1 MERPIPSTIPTTP
14 GVYLYKDAGGRVIYV
29 GKARNLRKRI
39 LSYFRPPERLTP
51 KTVAM
56 IGHAV
61 SLETLNTTT
70 EKEALLLEAS
80 LIKKYRPHYN
90 IVLRDDKQ
98 YVLFRLSEKEDFP
111 RLEITRKVRKRDG
124 ARYFGPFTSGLAARE
139 TWKAIHRIFP
149 LRRCKD
155 RAMRNRV
162 KPCLYY
168 HINMC
173 PAPCTGCITPEAY
186 ADMTRKV
193 ALLLEGKSSE
203 LLDLLR
209 ASMEQAAEALDFE
222 RAAEL
227 RDQIQAIEK
236 TIERQGVVLPGGGDL
251 DVLGLVTRPDGL
263 ALGMVYVRQG
273 VLIDRATFFWPG
285 LGLEEAGE
293 LLWSFLGQ
301 FYGPTS
307 SIPPRIVL
315 PWLPGDETAPG
326 TEGKEKPDGVEEDG
340 NEAEHTHVALEA
352 ALTDMRGGPVHIAAP
367 RNADEH
373 RLVDMAKSNARE
385 AARSRADM
393 PIAERL
399 AIVLH
404 TEEPVRRIECVDVS
418 HTGGTATKVG
428 VVVYDDGK
436 PLKSEYRVWNIED
449 AHGDDYAALTAWAAK
464 RVEHGEPWPD
474 MLLVDGGKG
483 QLAAV
488 DKVLCEAF
496 GRDEHGRSK
505 VPFFL
510 AGIAKARDER
520 GHADRRAGNV
530 ADRIFVPGRSNPLPL
545 REGSAELLFL
555 QAVRDAAHDFS
566 IGRHRQARA
575 RQAFSGELQRLP
587 GVGPHTARLLWDHFD
602 SVEAMRAATLEEIA
616 ALPGIGRKRAEKLWR
631 SLQGL

>member
-14 GVYLYKDAGGRVIYV
+14 GVYLYKDAGGRIIYV
-29 GKARNLRKRI
+29 GKARNLRRRI
-39 LSYFRPPERLTP
+39 LSYFRPPDQLTP

-56 IGHAV
+56 LSHAV

-80 LIKKYRPHYN
+80 LIKKHRPHYN

-98 YVLFRLSEKEDFP
+98 YVLFRLSEKDEFP

-139 TWKAIHRIFP
+139 TWKTIHRIFP

-168 HINMC
+168 HINLC
-173 PAPCTGCITPEAY
+173 PAPCTGCVSAADYAAIT
-186 ADMTRKV
+186 RQV
-193 ALLLEGKSSE
+193 SLLLEGKSRE

-209 ASMEQAAEALDFE
+209 ADMEQAADALDFE
-222 RAAEL
+222 RAAGL

-236 TIERQGVVLPGGGDL
+236 TIERQGVVIPGGGDM

-263 ALGMVYVRQG
+263 ALGMIFVRQG
-273 VLIDRATFFWPG
+273 VVIDRNTFFWPS

-293 LLWSFLGQ
+293 LIWSFLSQ
-301 FYGPTS
+301 FYGPHS
-307 SIPPRIVL
+307 AIPPRIVV
-315 PWLPGDETAPG
+315 PWLPRDDEEFRPETREAAPDQTTAMDR
-326 TEGKEKPDGVEEDG
+326 TEAVVPLDAEA
-340 NEAEHTHVALEA
+340 AEHTHDALEA
-352 ALTDMRGGPVHIAAP
+352 ALADMRGGPVHIAVP

-404 TEEPVRRIECVDVS
+404 ADQPVRRIECVDVS

-428 VVVYDDGK
+428 VVVYDDGRPNK
-436 PLKSEYRVWNIED
+436 ADYRVWNIDD
-449 AHGDDYAALTAWAAK
+449 AHGDDYAALTEWAA
-464 RVEHGEPWPD
+464 RRLEHGAPWPD
-474 MLLVDGGKG
+474 LLLVDGGKG

-488 DKVLCEAF
+488 DKVFREGF
-496 GRDEHGRSK
+496 GRDADGRSQM
-505 VPFFL
+505 PFL
-510 AGIAKARDER
+510 
-520 GHADRRAGNV
+520 DRK
-530 ADRIFVPGRSNPLPL
+530 
-545 REGSAELLFL
+545 
-555 QAVRDAAHDFS
+555 
-566 IGRHRQARA
+566 
-575 RQAFSGELQRLP
+575 
-587 GVGPHTARLLWDHFD
+587 
-602 SVEAMRAATLEEIA
+602 SVV
-616 ALPGIGRKRAEKLWR
+616 
-631 SLQGL
+631 